1 MSTQWQPPKKRC
13 SCCSN
18 EETAQ
23 CSFWDSVSVAEWCFS
38 LIAETNKL
46 IRSVFLSKVMKTN
59 VTKSTDR
66 STLECD
72 CLLMA
77 RPKNKSGNVRQ
88 VEKMKLNQVCDS
100 ITPLMSHTQMVL
112 LSHCPLYFF
121 FFSSPMFLAQRKL
134 LVLQRHWAAL
144 MPVRKMQFYN
154 IRTAE
159 YSGGGSPVMLLYVL
173 FGTDG

>member
-1 MSTQWQPPKKRC
+1 
-13 SCCSN
+13 
-18 EETAQ
+18 
-23 CSFWDSVSVAEWCFS
+23 
-38 LIAETNKL
+38 
-46 IRSVFLSKVMKTN
+46 MKTN

-121 FFSSPMFLAQRKL
+121 FFFLPHVFSAEEVAGSTEAL
-134 LVLQRHWAAL
+134 SCTNAGEENAILQYTHCR
-144 MPVRKMQFYN
+144 
-154 IRTAE
+154 I
-159 YSGGGSPVMLLYVL
+159 
-173 FGTDG
+173 